1 MIYNAPIIKRLTL
14 FLYNCYKKKDLQ
26 KEIKVFPP
34 PYLYLFCTLR
44 TGGFEPPATP
54 LKAERS
60 TIKLRPLKL

>member
-1 MIYNAPIIKRLTL
+1 MLPLLSDLRFFFIIAIKKKI
-14 FLYNCYKKKDLQ
+14 YKKKLRY
-26 KEIKVFPP
+26 FPP